1 MLTLSAVSA
10 SYGSVP
16 AIGDI
21 SIDVGEG
28 EAVGLLGA
36 NGAGKSTTLRAI
48 SGLMRLTAG
57 TITFLGTNIAALP
70 PYKVAEL
77 GIAHVPEGRQVF
89 PEMTVQENLEIGA
102 YVPRAKADRGRTLD
116 LVFSIF
122 PVLAERRRQLAGT
135 MSGGEQ
141 QMLAVGRGLM
151 LKPRLLML
159 DEPSLGLAPV
169 MTDITFQKI
178 QEIHA
183 MGTAILLVEQNV
195 ARALT
200 LVQRAYVLESGKIIM
215 RGSSADLANNKQVQA
230 AYLGI

>member
-1 MLTLSAVSA
+1 MLKLEGVSA
-10 SYGSVP
+10 AYGSVP
-16 AIGDI
+16 AVADV
-21 SIDVGEG
+21 SIEVKEG

-48 SGLMRLTAG
+48 SGLVRLTAG
-57 TITFLGTNIAALP
+57 RISFFGRDTAALP
-70 PYKVAEL
+70 PYRIAEL

-89 PEMTVQENLEIGA
+89 PELTVKENLEIGA
-102 YVPRAKADRGRTLD
+102 YIPSAKAERARTLD
-116 LVFSIF
+116 LVFGIF

-169 MTDITFQKI
+169 VTDATFEKI
-178 QEIHA
+178 EEIRA

-195 ARALT
+195 SRALA
-200 LVQRAYVLESGKIIM
+200 LVQRAYVLESGRVIM
-215 RGSSADLANNKQVQA
+215 HGASAELANNREVQA
-230 AYLGI
+230 AYLGL

>member
-1 MLTLSAVSA
+1 VLTLSAVSA

-21 SIDVGEG
+21 GIEVGEG

>member
-1 MLTLSAVSA
+1 MLSLSEVSA

-16 AIGDI
+16 AVQNV
-21 SIDVGEG
+21 SIEVGEG

-48 SGLMRLTAG
+48 SGLVRLTAG
-57 TITFLGTNIAALP
+57 RITFLGTDITALP
-70 PYKVAEL
+70 PYKITEL

-102 YVPRAKADRGRTLD
+102 YVPSAKAQRSETLE
-116 LVFSIF
+116 LVFGIF

-169 MTDITFQKI
+169 VTDTTFEKI
-178 QEIHA
+178 QEIHN
-183 MGTAILLVEQNV
+183 MGTAVLLVEQNV
-195 ARALT
+195 SRALS
-200 LVQRAYVLESGKIIM
+200 LVQRAYVLESGIVTM
-215 RGSSADLANNKQVQA
+215 HDTSAALANNKQVQA
-230 AYLGI
+230 AYLGM

>member
-1 MLTLSAVSA
+1 MLSLSGVSA

-16 AIGDI
+16 AVADI
-21 SIDVGEG
+21 SIEVGEG

-48 SGLMRLTAG
+48 SGLVRLTAG
-57 TITFLGTNIAALP
+57 KVNFLGKDISALP
-70 PYKVAEL
+70 PYKVTEL

-102 YVPRAKADRGRTLD
+102 YVPRAKADRSRTLE
-116 LVFSIF
+116 LVFGIF
-122 PVLAERRRQLAGT
+122 PVLAERRKQLAGT

-169 MTDITFQKI
+169 MTDVTFEKI
-178 QEIHA
+178 KEIHA

-195 ARALT
+195 SRALT
-200 LVQRAYVLESGKIIM
+200 LVQRAYVLESGRVIM
-215 RGSSADLANNKQVQA
+215 GGASTELANNKQVQT